1 MNLEDLKKD
10 FNIEAN
16 KVLANFGINLY
27 KDSDNDGVQ
36 DSQDNKPI
44 DFNNF
49 TIAEQK
55 EIFGDS
61 YSNTDKIKD
70 FFGIAPGDVDNDGV
84 PDSYE
89 NNNNMLASYPD
100 SDHDGIYDGEEI
112 VKSLNPINADQD
124 KDGVL
129 DGRDAYPLDINRS
142 VLENDKDTDGDGVG
156 DRFESYIKS
165 NVYVKDTDSDGLSDA
180 VDENILV
187 SYKFSKKVD
196 SNINNN
202 DLQFGIQNNFL
213 SFFADV
219 LYILIFVAS
228 LFFIFVFRKW
238 FTQITS
244 DVEHYYHMFHNA
256 YGFKHD
262 DKHGSTHHE
271 NFKDIKHEVKSGN
284 TQNNTKEINHE
295 PHINV
300 NINNYKILGE
310 DVLKKEA
317 FNSTV
322 TDGVKRWEMV
332 NRYMSENISDMW
344 KLGIIEADSI
354 LDDALKNAGYMGAS
368 MGDRLK
374 SANFRSIDMAWDA
387 HKIRNK
393 IAHEGLR
400 FELGEREAKRIFIMY
415 ETVLK
420 DLKVI

>member
-1 MNLEDLKKD
+1 MNLEDFKKD

-16 KVLANFGINLY
+16 KVLANFGINLN

-36 DSQDNKPI
+36 DSKDIKPT

-49 TIAEQK
+49 SIAEQK
-55 EIFGDS
+55 EIFGAS
-61 YSNTDKIKD
+61 YNNTDKIKD
-70 FFGIAPGDVDNDGV
+70 FFGIAPGDTDNDGV

-89 NNNNMLASYPD
+89 KNNNMLPSDPD

-129 DGRDAYPLDINRS
+129 DGRDAYPLDANRS

-165 NVYVKDTDSDGLSDA
+165 NIYVKDTDSDGLSDA
-180 VDENILV
+180 VDENILIN
-187 SYKFSKKVD
+187 YKFSKKIN
-196 SNINNN
+196 SNTNNN
-202 DLQFGIQNNFL
+202 DLQFGVQNNFL

-219 LYILIFVAS
+219 LYILIFIAT
-228 LFFIFVFRKW
+228 LFFVFIFRKW
-238 FTQITS
+238 FSQISS

-262 DKHGSTHHE
+262 DKHGNTHHE
-271 NFKDIKHEVKSGN
+271 NFKNIKQDVKN
-284 TQNNTKEINHE
+284 INADNNLREINHE
-295 PHINV
+295 SHTKIND
-300 NINNYKILGE
+300 YKILEKDILKREVFKSVIVDGE
-310 DVLKKEA
+310 
-317 FNSTV
+317 
-322 TDGVKRWEMV
+322 KRWEIV
-332 NRYMSENISDMW
+332 STYMSENISDMW
-344 KLGIIEADSI
+344 KLGIIEADSM
-354 LDDALKNAGYMGAS
+354 LDEALKNAGYMGVS

-387 HKIRNK
+387 HKMRNK
-393 IAHEGLR
+393 IAHEGLS
-400 FELGEREAKRIFIMY
+400 FEFSEREARKTFIMY

>member
-16 KVLANFGINLY
+16 KVLANFGINLD

-49 TIAEQK
+49 TTAEQK

-61 YSNTDKIKD
+61 YSNIDKIKG
-70 FFGIAPGDVDNDGV
+70 FFGIAPGDDDNDGV

-89 NNNNMLASYPD
+89 NNNNMLVSDPD

-129 DGRDAYPLDINRS
+129 DGRDAYPIDTNRS

-165 NVYVKDTDSDGLSDA
+165 NIYVKDTDSDGLSDA

-196 SNINNN
+196 YNINN

-213 SFFADV
+213 SFFADL
-219 LYILIFVAS
+219 LYILIFVAA

-238 FTQITS
+238 FAQITS

-262 DKHGSTHHE
+262 DKHGNTHHE
-271 NFKDIKHEVKSGN
+271 NFQSIKQDVKN
-284 TQNNTKEINHE
+284 IDTNNSTKEINHE
-295 PHINV
+295 SHTDV
-300 NINNYKILGE
+300 NNYKILGNE
-310 DVLKKEA
+310 EIFK
-317 FNSTV
+317 STV
-322 TDGVKRWEMV
+322 DDGFKRWEMV
-332 NRYMSENISDMW
+332 SRYMSENISDMW

-393 IAHEGLR
+393 IAHDGLR
-400 FELGEREAKRIFIMY
+400 FDLGEREAKRIFVMY